1 MSHGNGPS
9 LDAPMKE
16 REAISAKG
24 LSKAFGKVVALDN
37 VDLKVQRG
45 TVLALL
51 GPNGAGKTTF
61 IRILATLLRP
71 DSGYASVAGHD
82 VVRDAAAVRSLIG
95 LTGQYAA
102 VDGNLTGRE
111 NLEMVGRLYHLGLPH
126 SRERAE
132 QLLQQFELVDAAG
145 RRVRTYS
152 GGMRRRLDL
161 AASLVARPPVLFL
174 DEPTTGLDPRSRL
187 SLWDTIDKLVK
198 EGTTVLLTTQNL
210 EEAERLA
217 SLIAV
222 LDRGGI
228 IEQGT
233 AEELKECCGGAVLLQ
248 LRVLD
253 RAQTALA
260 AQVLSGFGNGH
271 LQQNA
276 DLGKLSL
283 PVPAGPTK
291 LPDIVR
297 RLDVAG
303 VGIYDIGLRPPTLD
317 DVFLT
322 LTGRTT
328 EAAEQY
334 GPGSAGRHGQRVEK
348 DS

>member
-1 MSHGNGPS
+1 
-9 LDAPMKE
+9 
-16 REAISAKG
+16 
-24 LSKAFGKVVALDN
+24 
-37 VDLKVQRG
+37 
-45 TVLALL
+45 
-51 GPNGAGKTTF
+51 
-61 IRILATLLRP
+61 
-71 DSGYASVAGHD
+71 
-82 VVRDAAAVRSLIG
+82 
-95 LTGQYAA
+95 
-102 VDGNLTGRE
+102 
-111 NLEMVGRLYHLGLPH
+111 MVGRLYHLGRSH
-126 SRERAE
+126 ARERAE
-132 QLLQQFELVDAAG
+132 QLLQQFDLVDAAG

-152 GGMRRRLDL
+152 GGMRPRLDL

-187 SLWDTIDKLVK
+187 GLWDTIDKLVK

-217 SLIAV
+217 NLIAV

-228 IEQGT
+228 IKQGT
-233 AEELKECCGGAVLLQ
+233 AEYLKECCGGAVLLQ

-253 RAQTALA
+253 RAQTGLA
-260 AQVLSGFGNGH
+260 VQVLSTFGNGL

-283 PVPAGPTK
+283 AVPAGPTI

-303 VGIYDIGLRPPTLD
+303 VAIYDIGLRPPTVD
-317 DVFLT
+317 GVFLT

-334 GPGSAGRHGQRVEK
+334 GSESAGRHSQRAER
-348 DS
+348 DRS